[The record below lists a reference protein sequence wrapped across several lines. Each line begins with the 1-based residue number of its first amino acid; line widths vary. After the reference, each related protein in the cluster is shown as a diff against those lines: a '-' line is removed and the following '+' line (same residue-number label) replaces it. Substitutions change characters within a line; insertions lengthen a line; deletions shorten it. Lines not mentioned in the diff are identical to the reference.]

1 VKNLSKAKEKKPP
14 RGPGRGGKR
23 QSGGEV
29 GKALRSVYDNTLNE
43 DIPPEMLDLL
53 GKLG

>member
-1 VKNLSKAKEKKPP
+1 MNLSKAKEKKSP
-14 RGPGRGGKR
+14 RGPGRGAKR

-29 GKALRSVYDNTLNE
+29 GKALRSVYDRTLNE

-53 GKLG
+53 GRLG

>member
-1 VKNLSKAKEKKPP
+1 MNLSDSGDKRPPP
-14 RGPGRGGKR
+14 RGSKRPRGR
-23 QSGGEV
+23 EV
-29 GKALRSVYDNTLNE
+29 GKALRSVYDDALKE

>member
-1 VKNLSKAKEKKPP
+1 MNLSDSDNKRPP
-14 RGPGRGGKR
+14 RSPKR
-23 QSGGEV
+23 PRGGEV
-29 GKALRSVYDNTLNE
+29 GKALRSVYDDALKE

>member
-1 VKNLSKAKEKKPP
+1 LSDSSDKKKNP
-14 RGPGRGGKR
+14 RGPKGPRR
-23 QSGGEV
+23 SHTSDV
-29 GKALRSVYDNTLNE
+29 GKALRSVYDRTLGE